1 MLCPNCKIWEIV
13 PETAD
18 RYCCWCGAL
27 RLSVEC
33 QALPPALYFSTQ
45 DHAAPNFELSVR
57 NSGTAPVEVIGV
69 ETEPAGCAFFSLF
82 TKAARKSAASQK
94 KPSLTVAPGETR
106 VLAGYFQMAALQAL
120 FAAFTPE
127 KNPKT
132 NAKKSRREEQAANGV
147 HEASGARYK
156 NGAPHGLTAR
166 FVLLLD
172 GDRKGPSCTLKV
184 VLRPEFELLTPT
196 LEVIEA
202 GDIESESV
210 ACVRPGSIRL
220 RQGSARVQHLES
232 EIPGIKLALL
242 KPQELHATANAG
254 EKNGVFDFRL
264 EIERQLLEQHL
275 ESGRPLQT
283 GVKLVCEDPPGRF
296 TPINAQLQI
305 IPRSIPRLA
314 IVEARR
320 QDDAGALQI
329 KTWAL
334 AGRTRDFILQLKN
347 ESRRALE
354 IYAIEATG
362 TLDCL
367 KRKAQELPLRLAP
380 HKTTDLSFLLDTQA
394 CPANTAINGA
404 LALRY
409 RSEAEESF
417 SIECGIHLEV
427 RAPQVFPGVA
437 AIDFGA
443 AQSCVAISELQDERH
458 ARLVKVHG
466 EPFVPTAIL
475 YQSIEGERAY
485 EIGSAAFSTK
495 PEKDTVLHVAQ
506 DFKPRLGHGLAR
518 QVYLTRTKQI
528 VKMPYDIVLADY
540 LRGLLRAAEH
550 HLAEKAFRQNAE
562 GAAKD
567 FSRCELREILL
578 IAPATFT
585 FKQKEALRQALLEA
599 GIPAKANVQLLPA
612 PVVSACAEVDH
623 LAAHWQQEMQSGKN
637 PAPFRHLLIYEMGA
651 GATEIAL
658 VRVDMQ
664 PQTANTLAESENW
677 RIDFKILG
685 CEGDEQFGGNN
696 LTVALAKHLAQ
707 HALTQLEA
715 KFKTKI
721 VLPLWHRIDQ
731 TPGKKLEQVGYMN
744 WKRLLRQA
752 ESVKCQFAD
761 LALPARLTLP
771 RIALQILVDR
781 TFRAAHVENLSVSS
795 ALLEKVVAERMALH
809 VRRIQNLLRHA
820 KLQAPDRIVL
830 AGMSTL
836 LPGVRQSLAGAFAAQ
851 GCEVEY
857 LGRQFADSNRKD
869 QTEFPSLHDLKAA
882 AALGGAK
889 YLRLLKTEG
898 ELRLQ
903 DSRPMKTA
911 MRIGF
916 GLRHNESM
924 QFVPV
929 IEKNIVVG
937 TECPVPPIALRWE
950 SELPIYATVKTGA
963 LNLDEEAELLGHFRL
978 AQLKPALPVDLDDAA
993 LAPALQQRRL
1003 RLKLTRHH
1011 ELQVLLR
1018 MRGREHAAYFALD

>member
-1 MLCPNCKIWEIV
+1 MLCPNCKIWEI
-13 PETAD
+13 PPQAAD
-18 RYCCWCGAL
+18 RYCGWCGAS

-45 DHAAPNFELSVR
+45 DQAAPHFELSVR
-57 NSGTAPVEVIGV
+57 NSGTTPVEVIGV
-69 ETEPAGCAFFSLF
+69 EADPAGCAFFSLF
-82 TKAARKSAASQK
+82 TKTSRKSAASQK
-94 KPSLTVAPGETR
+94 KPSLTIAPGETR
-106 VLAGYFQMAALQAL
+106 VLSGYFQMAALQAL
-120 FAAFTPE
+120 FAAFAPE
-127 KNPKT
+127 KSSKT
-132 NAKKSRREEQAANGV
+132 TAQKSRNEEQPANGF
-147 HEASGARYK
+147 HEISSAGYK

-166 FVLLLD
+166 FALLLD
-172 GDRKGPSCTLKV
+172 GNRKGPSCTLKV

-202 GDIESESV
+202 GDTDSESV
-210 ACVRPGSIRL
+210 ACARPGSIRL

-232 EIPGIKLALL
+232 EIPGIKLELL
-242 KPQELHATANAG
+242 KPQELQAAANAG
-254 EKNGVFDFRL
+254 EKNGVFNFRL
-264 EIERQLLEQHL
+264 EIERHLLEQHL

-296 TPINAQLQI
+296 TPKNAPLQI
-305 IPRSIPRLA
+305 IARSIPRLA
-314 IVEARR
+314 VISARR
-320 QDDAGALQI
+320 EDGANALQI
-329 KTWAL
+329 RTWAL
-334 AGRTRDFILQLKN
+334 AGRTRDFMLPLKN

-367 KRKAQELPLRLAP
+367 KRKGQELPLRLAP
-380 HKTTDLSFLLDTQA
+380 HQTAGLSFMLDTQT
-394 CPANTAINGA
+394 CPANTAIVGA

-409 RSEAEESF
+409 RSEAAESF

-427 RAPQVFPGVA
+427 RAPQTFPGVA

-458 ARLVKVHG
+458 ARLVKIHG
-466 EPFVPTAIL
+466 DPFVPTAIL
-475 YQSIEGERAY
+475 YQSIAGERVY

-495 PEKDTVLHVAQ
+495 PDKDTALHVAQ
-506 DFKPRLGHGLAR
+506 DFKPRLGQALSR
-518 QVYLTRTKQI
+518 QIYLTRTKQI
-528 VKMPYDIVLADY
+528 VKMPYDVVLADY

-550 HLAEKAFRQNAE
+550 HLAEKAFRQNTE
-562 GAAKD
+562 GMNQD

-585 FKQKEALRQALLEA
+585 FKQKEALRQALTEA

-658 VRVDMQ
+658 VRVELQ
-664 PQTANTLAESENW
+664 PQTAHTLAESENW
-677 RIDFKILG
+677 RVEFKVLG

-696 LTVALAKHLAQ
+696 LTAALAKHLAQ
-707 HALTQLEA
+707 QALAQLEA

-721 VLPLWHRIDQ
+721 VLPLWHRLDQ
-731 TPGKKLEQVGYMN
+731 TPGKRLEQVGYMN
-744 WKRLLRQA
+744 WKRLLRRA
-752 ESVKCQFAD
+752 ESLKCQFAD

-771 RIALQILVDR
+771 RLALQILVDR
-781 TFRAAHVENLSVSS
+781 TFRATHVENLVVSS

-836 LPGVRQSLAGAFAAQ
+836 LPGVRQALAGAFAAH

-857 LGRQFADSNRKD
+857 LGRQAADPSRKEHP
-869 QTEFPSLHDLKAA
+869 EFPSLHDLKAA

-898 ELRLQ
+898 ELHLK
-903 DSRPMKTA
+903 DSRPIKTA

-916 GLRHNESM
+916 GLRHNGGM

-950 SELPIYATVKTGA
+950 TELPIYATVKTGA

-978 AQLKPALPVDLDDAA
+978 AQLKPAVPADLDDAA
-993 LAPALQQRRL
+993 LALILQQRRL

-1011 ELQVLLR
+1011 ELHVLLR
-1018 MRGREHAAYFALD
+1018 LRGREHAGYFELD